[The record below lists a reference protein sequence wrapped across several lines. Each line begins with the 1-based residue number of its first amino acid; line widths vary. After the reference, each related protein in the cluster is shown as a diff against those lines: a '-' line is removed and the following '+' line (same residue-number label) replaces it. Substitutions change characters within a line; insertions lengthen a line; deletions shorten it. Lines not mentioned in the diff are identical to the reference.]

1 MKINVLEP
9 TWSGLIHCPGNSG
22 LVSIAAEA
30 FPEADIKY
38 FGESSQCDHVREL
51 LAPSILQRLE
61 FHQWDAWQDSAGLW
75 GDQLKRRQI
84 FNGIDASIYKADLIL
99 MASATATALN
109 EVTSRGLAGKTYA
122 CLHGNAND
130 FFGWRSRNP
139 FRRYFDF
146 TSASQRFIKAGGK
159 FLVMEQ
165 RIADLLA
172 ERLPFF
178 KNAVACLPHPLI
190 ASETRPKEALKPFGQ
205 PIRIGFA
212 GNASL
217 PKGFYE
223 FSDLAKRL
231 TTTLPGCF
239 EFYAIGFLP
248 EESRHIDQSMFA
260 TKATQRRLERSEFNA
275 LLGNIDFMF
284 QWHADAYY
292 ELSASG
298 VVYDAINYGI
308 PMIARYGSEIKSL
321 QDSGMAIGL
330 SATSLENVVSSL
342 IEMIQS
348 NRLSVEHTSWRENLL
363 RLRDELSEEMLAK
376 RFKQIVVSQ

>member
-1 MKINVLEP
+1 MNIFVYLIMRIVIVEP
-9 TWSGLIHCPGNSG
+9 TWSGLIHCPGNAG
-22 LVSIAAEA
+22 LLSIVSRA
-30 FPEADIKY
+30 FPNAQIDY
-38 FGESSQCDHVREL
+38 VGEISQCDHVTEL
-51 LAPSILQRLE
+51 LDPQLRHRVSCQN
-61 FHQWDAWQDSAGLW
+61 WSVWQDSPGIW
-75 GDQLKRRQI
+75 SDQLKRRNNFDLI
-84 FNGIDASIYKADLIL
+84 HSTSKSADIIL

-109 EVTSRGLAGKTYA
+109 EVVSRGLASKTYA

-165 RIADLLA
+165 RIADLLV

-178 KNAVACLPHPLI
+178 KNSVACLPHPLI

-217 PKGFYE
+217 PKGFSE

-231 TTTLPGCF
+231 RTALPGNF

-260 TKATQRRLERSEFNA
+260 TKATERRLERSEFNA
-275 LLGNIDFMF
+275 LLENIDFMF

-321 QDSGMAIGL
+321 QDSGRAIGL
-330 SATSLENVVSSL
+330 SATSLENVVASL
-342 IEMIQS
+342 IE
-348 NRLSVEHTSWRENLL
+348 E
-363 RLRDELSEEMLAK
+363 
-376 RFKQIVVSQ
+376 VVGAAVDGARRHDVVA